1 MLPAL
6 PAAASTGREEM
17 TEFAEAN
24 DGAEAVR
31 RFAAQVGG
39 CTRPP
44 DRIQARLDGEDG
56 MAGLCAVE
64 TALSDLWPPA
74 TAKELIW
81 LTRTAQAGAGLL
93 HLQAYGPGGEL
104 LGDATFRLVPRHA
117 RS

>member
-1 MLPAL
+1 
-6 PAAASTGREEM
+6 M
-17 TEFAEAN
+17 TEVDDAN

-31 RFAAQVGG
+31 RFAARVG
-39 CTRPP
+39 RPP

-64 TALSDLWPPA
+64 AALSDLWPPA
-74 TAKELIW
+74 TAKELVW
-81 LTRTAQAGAGLL
+81 LTRTASAGAGLL

-104 LGDATFRLVPRHA
+104 WGDATFRLVPRRA